1 MSEEPKNSIQAG
13 DSHSFRQ
20 SAANRSWL
28 GILFFVLAVL
38 FFETWGAQKPVDN
51 VIVNGDDEALGA
63 QVFVDN
69 KLIGTLAGADDQK
82 NKTGLNGSVL
92 LTRLKP
98 GSHLLEV
105 KKDKYKTFSKP
116 IDVRLEEYIGVD
128 LVKANE

>member
-1 MSEEPKNSIQAG
+1 MTEEPKTLSATE
-13 DSHSFRQ
+13 DSHTFRQ
-20 SAANRSWL
+20 SFANRRWL

-38 FFETWGAQKPVDN
+38 FFETSGFEKPVDN
-51 VIVNGDDEALGA
+51 VIVNGDDETLGA
-63 QVFVDN
+63 QVFVDK
-69 KLIGTLAGADDQK
+69 KLIGILGGADDQK

-92 LTRLKP
+92 LARLKP

-105 KKDKYKTFSKP
+105 KKEYYKTFSKP